1 MIRLKNFFIKIYNLP
16 HMNMDKKTQIEV
28 CMKDA
33 GMDTASIE
41 ACLQCFQAGEV
52 GCGRKKLYEYRT
64 KLLSEIQTK
73 QKQLNCLDYLI
84 ESDYVKKLLEYKK

>member
-1 MIRLKNFFIKIYNLP
+1 
-16 HMNMDKKTQIEV
+16 MNKKTQIKI

-33 GMDTASIE
+33 GMDDSSIE
-41 ACLQCFQAGEV
+41 TCLKYFQMGEV

-64 KLLSEIQTK
+64 KLLAEIQMR

-84 ESDYVKKLLEYKK
+84 ESDYIKMKKNQEGHL

>member
-1 MIRLKNFFIKIYNLP
+1 
-16 HMNMDKKTQIEV
+16 MDKKLQIET

-41 ACLQCFQAGEV
+41 SCLECFKAGEV
-52 GCGRKKLYEYRT
+52 GCGRKKLHAYRT
-64 KLLSEIQTK
+64 ELLTEIQTK

-84 ESDYVKKLLEYKK
+84 ESDYVKQLK